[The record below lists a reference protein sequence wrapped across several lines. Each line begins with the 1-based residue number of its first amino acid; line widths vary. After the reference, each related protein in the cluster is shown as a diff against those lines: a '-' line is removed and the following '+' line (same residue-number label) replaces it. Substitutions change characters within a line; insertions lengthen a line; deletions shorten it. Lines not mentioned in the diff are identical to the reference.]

1 MLIAFILGAFASRPV
16 VSYGVP
22 HTYQKCAVGACG
34 LLEGNQQ
41 PGDACV
47 VVVAGAA
54 VALAAQ

>member
-1 MLIAFILGAFASRPV
+1 MMIAFILGAFASRPV
-16 VSYGVP
+16 VSYGVL

-34 LLEGNQQ
+34 LLEGKQQ
-41 PGDACV
+41 PGDAC